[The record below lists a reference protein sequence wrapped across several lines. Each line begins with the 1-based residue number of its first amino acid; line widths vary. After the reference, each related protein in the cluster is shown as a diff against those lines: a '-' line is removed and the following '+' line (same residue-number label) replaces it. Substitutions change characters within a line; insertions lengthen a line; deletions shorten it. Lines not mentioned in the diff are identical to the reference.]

1 MYGLLNSIITSDLQ
15 YKLES
20 SFGYLRSFKNA
31 NIAHINKNLL
41 IDIGTHMW
49 GLIMV
54 ALCNRADHN
63 IFIL

>member
-41 IDIGTHMW
+41 IEYKTHMW
-49 GLIMV
+49 GLILTV
-54 ALCNRADHN
+54 LTNLKDC
-63 IFIL
+63 